1 MNSLNSGVGSP
12 PEQRDGK
19 EVKAFFSIVYA
30 RRWIVLATLAVFI
43 LASLVIT
50 LLTPKKYA
58 TEAKLLTGQATGS
71 SSTSADV
78 KSPVLDALIAAN
90 GQSPET
96 YSDLIQQT
104 PIAQRVRDNLK
115 LSVGPDSL
123 LGHLAVKPLTNT
135 SIITVTADW
144 NDAATAAAIANEF
157 VKVFV
162 DRERELISSQAA
174 SSIDFLSKELPGA
187 ENRMHQANAALA
199 RFSASHGIIDINS
212 QTQGI
217 IVQLA
222 ANDSKVAQ
230 TQLEL
235 KHARAQ
241 LAIDGIELGKY
252 ESAGNGGQTTIPNP
266 IAAQLQNQLATV
278 TVQLATMRREYTDN
292 YVGVQNLI
300 SQKQQLETEI
310 ATLPVRVVASENVV
324 PNPVHAQLESQ
335 IAQLTSQIA
344 ASNADLVELR
354 RQRGALQP
362 QIANLPAT
370 TARLV
375 DLQHEAKSAQD
386 VYNALQQKY
395 QEAAVLRTTAPSDV
409 QITQPASA
417 DRAKVTPDLMLN
429 LVIGTVIGL
438 IVSLGAAFSINFF
451 DSTLKNEADIADR
464 LQLPTLG
471 AIPVVART
479 DAKGESYNRLRNITI
494 ESFLQLAT
502 SLRYSSDGPLKTIT
516 FVSPASGD
524 GKSTIALNAAIAM
537 GELEPPV
544 LIIDCDFR
552 QPRLHSMLNLRNG
565 VGLSDLLVGRVRL
578 DEVIHRTSNPGV
590 DFISSGT
597 RAPNPVKLF
606 RSNRMDEL
614 LAAAGRRYTCI
625 IIDTP
630 ATDGYVDGV
639 VLAAKTDGS
648 VLVVSS
654 NQTDMSAASKTVALL
669 ARFGVK
675 NTLGVVL
682 NRVNP
687 KRIPQASAYRLES
700 EKSDSALSLLS

>member
-222 ANDSKVAQ
+222 ANDFEGRADA
-230 TQLEL
+230 
-235 KHARAQ
+235 ARAQ
-241 LAIDGIELGKY
+241 ACAR
-252 ESAGNGGQTTIPNP
+252 SAGN
-266 IAAQLQNQLATV
+266 
-278 TVQLATMRREYTDN
+278 RW
-292 YVGVQNLI
+292 
-300 SQKQQLETEI
+300 
-310 ATLPVRVVASENVV
+310 
-324 PNPVHAQLESQ
+324 H
-335 IAQLTSQIA
+335 
-344 ASNADLVELR
+344 
-354 RQRGALQP
+354 
-362 QIANLPAT
+362 
-370 TARLV
+370 
-375 DLQHEAKSAQD
+375 
-386 VYNALQQKY
+386 
-395 QEAAVLRTTAPSDV
+395 
-409 QITQPASA
+409 
-417 DRAKVTPDLMLN
+417 
-429 LVIGTVIGL
+429 
-438 IVSLGAAFSINFF
+438 
-451 DSTLKNEADIADR
+451 
-464 LQLPTLG
+464 
-471 AIPVVART
+471 
-479 DAKGESYNRLRNITI
+479 
-494 ESFLQLAT
+494 
-502 SLRYSSDGPLKTIT
+502 
-516 FVSPASGD
+516 
-524 GKSTIALNAAIAM
+524 
-537 GELEPPV
+537 
-544 LIIDCDFR
+544 
-552 QPRLHSMLNLRNG
+552 
-565 VGLSDLLVGRVRL
+565 
-578 DEVIHRTSNPGV
+578 
-590 DFISSGT
+590 
-597 RAPNPVKLF
+597 
-606 RSNRMDEL
+606 
-614 LAAAGRRYTCI
+614 
-625 IIDTP
+625 
-630 ATDGYVDGV
+630 
-639 VLAAKTDGS
+639 
-648 VLVVSS
+648 
-654 NQTDMSAASKTVALL
+654 
-669 ARFGVK
+669 
-675 NTLGVVL
+675 
-682 NRVNP
+682 
-687 KRIPQASAYRLES
+687 
-700 EKSDSALSLLS
+700 